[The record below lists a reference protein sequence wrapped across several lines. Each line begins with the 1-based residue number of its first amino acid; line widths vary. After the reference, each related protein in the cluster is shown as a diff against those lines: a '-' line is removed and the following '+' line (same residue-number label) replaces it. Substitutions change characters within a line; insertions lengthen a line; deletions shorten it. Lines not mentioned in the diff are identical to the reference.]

1 MKPYGT
7 LSLEQTVSRT
17 MVTRTK
23 VSEPHWIVTGNVP
36 VNLLNRLIPEAW
48 SRRSDQVAVS
58 DTMAN
63 VDIIS
68 WLMLRYPLT
77 VDPQAEAR
85 WNERLQ
91 ELHVNQKR
99 REDLETLLPVLPS
112 GQFKGELRE
121 FQKLGLDFLLKTGG
135 RALLADEVGLGKG
148 VQSLAFLA
156 TEEQEVFPV
165 CIVAPLVVLKHWERE
180 IEKFL
185 TIQGARPSVET
196 IRTGKTSAEGQAYLI
211 GAPAIFLINYDLLA
225 KRAKDIAPRV
235 RTIIFDEVQALRNTT
250 TQRYGAALELVGSPT
265 VKHVLG
271 LSGTPIHNNGGE
283 IWAISNIIRP
293 GLLGHFQEFA
303 AQHCYTDFRGRVHAR
318 NPQALYEL
326 LREELMLRRR
336 KIEVLQELPPKQRVK
351 EFIEAD
357 LELYN
362 REVAKILAVLDQKLA
377 GAKTQFERTAF
388 RQHVIKQERQI
399 AAIAKVEYIVK
410 WVQAI
415 LESEEPIV
423 VYCHHLLIRD
433 ALQRYL
439 GHHKPCFIFGGQ
451 GDTERDQEIQ
461 RFQNGESRLM
471 LAGLRAGSLG
481 ISLTRATI
489 VVFAELDWSPVIHQ
503 QAEGRLHRIGQEHQ
517 VLAYYLIATGTLDEK
532 VAEVLVDKTEE
543 ISGILGDVPE
553 GENTPEAVRAL
564 DELRKMPAFASVPVP
579 HVLTV
584 HAEKIHAED

>member
-7 LSLEQTVSRT
+7 LSLEQTVRRS
-17 MVTRTK
+17 K
-23 VSEPHWIVTGNVP
+23 VPEPHWIVTGNVP

-63 VDIIS
+63 VDTIS

-77 VDPQAEAR
+77 LDPKAEAR

-91 ELHVNQKR
+91 ELHANQKR
-99 REDLETLLPVLPS
+99 REDLETLIPVLPS

-148 VQSLAFLA
+148 VQTLAFLA
-156 TEEQEVFPV
+156 TEEREVFPV

-180 IEKFL
+180 IEKFV

-196 IRTGKTSAEGQAYLI
+196 IRTGKTSGEGQAYLI
-211 GAPAIFLINYDLLA
+211 GAPAIYLINYDLLA

-235 RTIIFDEVQALRNTT
+235 RTIVFDEVQALRNTT
-250 TQRYGAALELVGSPT
+250 TLRYGGALELVGSPT

-283 IWAISNIIRP
+283 IWAIGNMIRP
-293 GLLGHFQEFA
+293 GLLGNLQEFA
-303 AQHCYTDFRGRVHAR
+303 AQHCYTDLRGRLHAR

-362 REVAKILAVLDQKLA
+362 REVAKILAILDQKLA
-377 GAKTQFERTAF
+377 GAKTQFEKTAF
-388 RQHVIKQERQI
+388 RQHVVKQERQI
-399 AAIAKVEYIVK
+399 AAIAKVEYVVK
-410 WVQAI
+410 WVQAV

-433 ALQRYL
+433 AFARYL
-439 GHHKPCFIFGGQ
+439 GHHHPCYIFGGQ
-451 GDTERDQEIQ
+451 TDTARDQEIQ

-471 LAGLRAGSLG
+471 LAGMRAGSLG

-489 VVFAELDWSPVIHQ
+489 VVFAELDWSPVVHQ
-503 QAEGRLHRIGQEHQ
+503 QCEGRLHRIGQERQ
-517 VLAYYLIATGTLDEK
+517 VLAYYLVAAGTLDEK
-532 VAEVLVDKTEE
+532 VVEVLVDKTEE

-553 GENTPEAVRAL
+553 GENTPEAIRAL
-564 DELRKMPAFASVPVP
+564 DELRNMPAFKTVPVP
-579 HVLTV
+579 TPHVMTV
-584 HAEKIHAED
+584 PSVSGEDD

>member
-7 LSLEQTVSRT
+7 LSLEQTIKRNE
-17 MVTRTK
+17 K
-23 VSEPHWIVTGNVP
+23 APELHWIVTGNVP

-63 VDIIS
+63 VDTIS

-77 VDPQAEAR
+77 VDSKAEAR
-85 WNERLQ
+85 WNERVE

-99 REDLETLLPVLPS
+99 REDLETLLPVVPS
-112 GQFKGELRE
+112 GQFKGELRS

-135 RALLADEVGLGKG
+135 RALLADEMGLGKTLE
-148 VQSLAFLA
+148 SLAFLA
-156 TEEQEVFPV
+156 TEERDVFPV
-165 CIVAPLVVLKHWERE
+165 CVVAPLAVLKHWERH

-196 IRTGKTSAEGQAYLI
+196 IRTGKTSGEGQVYLI
-211 GAPAIFLINYDLLA
+211 GAPAIYLINYDLLA

-265 VKHVLG
+265 VKHVIG

-283 IWAISNIIRP
+283 IWAITNVIRP

-326 LREELMLRRR
+326 LREEFMLRRR
-336 KIEVLQELPPKQRVK
+336 KIEVLQDLPPKQRVK

-377 GAKTQFERTAF
+377 GAKTQFEKTAF
-388 RQHVIKQERQI
+388 RQQVIKQERQI
-399 AAIAKVEYIVK
+399 AAIAKVEYVVK
-410 WVQAI
+410 WVQAC

-439 GHHKPCFIFGGQ
+439 GSYNPCFIFGGQ
-451 GDTERDQEIQ
+451 TDTQRDEEIQ

-471 LAGLRAGSLG
+471 LAGMRAGSLG
-481 ISLTRATI
+481 ISLTHATI
-489 VVFAELDWSPVIHQ
+489 VVFAELDWTPVIHAQ
-503 QAEGRLHRIGQEHQ
+503 CEGRLHRIGQERQ
-517 VLAYYLIATGTLDEK
+517 VLAYYLVAEGTLDEK
-532 VAEVLVDKTEE
+532 VVEVLVDKTEE

-564 DELRKMPAFASVPVP
+564 DELRNMPAFKTVPM
-579 HVLTV
+579 LTV
-584 HAEKIHAED
+584 ASKKIQISDDEYG